1 MIDCRGVMSVA
12 VQDLATRCGII
23 AGGNFIVDQVKIIDT
38 WPEQDTLA
46 SISSESRANGG
57 GPFNVLKDL
66 AAMGV
71 EFPLEAIG
79 LVGADDYGDW
89 IVEDCGGANIRTAQL
104 RQTPQAPTSYTD
116 AMTVRNTGR
125 RTFFHQR
132 GANALL
138 APDDFDFTETTAK
151 VFLLGYLMLLDR
163 LDQVDSDGRSGASR
177 VLEAARE
184 SGLVTVIDF
193 VSTGNP
199 QFAGIARSALPFT
212 DHLVLN
218 ELEAA
223 PLLGREIA
231 PDRESMIAAVEEL
244 LSSTDCSRVVMHAAP
259 GVVGGDQ
266 ESGVV
271 AQAAVKIPD
280 DQIAGATGAGD
291 AFMAGYLHGV
301 HQGESLAHS
310 LRLGVC
316 TAAISLRDPS
326 PSNGV
331 GPLAE
336 CLQLGENYG
345 FREF

>member
-1 MIDCRGVMSVA
+1 MADEMNDPE
-12 VQDLATRCGII
+12 QDLAERSGII

-57 GPFNVLKDL
+57 GPYNVLKDL
-66 AAMGV
+66 AAIGV

-89 IVEDCGGANIRTAQL
+89 IVGDCRAANIGTEQL
-104 RQTPQAPTSYTD
+104 RQTSEAPTSYTD
-116 AMTVRNTGR
+116 AMTVQGTGR

-138 APDDFDFTETTAK
+138 AAEDFEFAGCTARL
-151 VFLLGYLMLLDR
+151 FLLGYLMLLDR
-163 LDQVDSDGRSGASR
+163 LDEIDAEGRSGASR
-177 VLEAARE
+177 VLEAARA

-199 QFAGIARSALPFT
+199 QFAKIARSALPFI

-223 PLLGREIA
+223 PLLGHEIGA
-231 PDRESMIAAVEEL
+231 DRKSMILAVEEL
-244 LSSTDCSRVVMHAAP
+244 LASTHCSRVVMHAAT
-259 GVVGGDQ
+259 GVVGGDS

-271 AQAAVKIPD
+271 VVQAAVKVPE

-291 AFMAGYLHGV
+291 AFMAGYVHGV
-301 HQGESLAHS
+301 HQSESLADS

-316 TAAISLRDPS
+316 TAAISLRDPT

-331 GPLAE
+331 GPLTE
-336 CLQLGENYG
+336 CLQLGERYG
-345 FREF
+345 FRDF

>member
-1 MIDCRGVMSVA
+1 MILPTHTSRDGI
-12 VQDLATRCGII
+12 LA
-23 AGGNFIVDQVKIIDT
+23 AGTFVLDQVKTIDA
-38 WPEQDTLA
+38 WPDEDMLA
-46 SISSESRANGG
+46 NIMSEVTSNGG
-57 GPFNVLKDL
+57 GPYNVLKDL

-71 EFPLEAIG
+71 EFPLQAVG

-89 IVEDCGGANIRTAQL
+89 IVEDCRAANIGTVRL
-104 RQTPQAPTSYTD
+104 RQTSEAPTSYTD
-116 AMTVRNTGR
+116 AMTVRDTGR

-138 APDDFDFTETTAK
+138 APEDFDFSESTARL
-151 VFLLGYLMLLDR
+151 FLLGYLMLLDR
-163 LDQVDSDGRSGASR
+163 LDEIDAEGRSGASR

-199 QFAGIARSALPFT
+199 QFAGIAQSALPYI

-223 PLLGREIA
+223 PLLGREISS
-231 PDRESMIAAVEEL
+231 DRESMIMAVEEL
-244 LSSTDCSRVVMHAAP
+244 LASTDCSRVVLHAAS
-259 GVVGGDQ
+259 GVVGGDRK
-266 ESGVV
+266 SGVV
-271 AQAAVKIPD
+271 AQAAAKISD
-280 DQIAGATGAGD
+280 GQIAGATGAGD

-301 HQGESLAHS
+301 HQGESLADS

-316 TAAISLRDPS
+316 TAAISLRDPT

-336 CLQLGENYG
+336 CLQLGEKYG
-345 FREF
+345 FRDF

>member
-1 MIDCRGVMSVA
+1 MSDPVQDVA
-12 VQDLATRCGII
+12 VRSGII
-23 AGGNFIVDQVKIIDT
+23 AGGNFLVDQVKIIDT

-57 GPFNVLKDL
+57 GPYNVLKDL

-89 IVEDCGGANIRTAQL
+89 IVADCRTANIGTKQL
-104 RQTPQAPTSYTD
+104 RQTSDAPTSYTD
-116 AMTVRNTGR
+116 AMTVRDTGR

-138 APDDFDFTETTAK
+138 APDDFDFRGTSARL
-151 VFLLGYLMLLDR
+151 FLLGYLMLLDR
-163 LDQVDSDGRSGASR
+163 LDELDADGRSGASR
-177 VLEAARE
+177 VLEAARA
-184 SGLVTVIDF
+184 SGLVTVIDY

-199 QFAGIARSALPFT
+199 QFAAIARSALPFI

-223 PLLGREIA
+223 PLLGREIG
-231 PDRESMIAAVEEL
+231 PDRESMIVAVEEL
-244 LSSTDCSRVVMHAAP
+244 LACTDCPRVVMHAAT
-259 GVVGGDQ
+259 GVVGGDRAA
-266 ESGVV
+266 GVV
-271 AQAAVKIPD
+271 VQAAVKVPD
-280 DQIAGATGAGD
+280 DRIAGATGAGD
-291 AFMAGYLHGV
+291 AFMAGYLNGV
-301 HQGESLAHS
+301 HQNQSLADS

-316 TAAISLRDPS
+316 TAAISLRDPT

-331 GPLAE
+331 GSLAE
-336 CLQLGENYG
+336 CLQLGEMYG